1 MLEDILKTVQKIIGD
16 LVGREVQPDETL
28 ADAGLDSLDV
38 VEAMLNLEEAFP
50 EATLEDYEP
59 AMTVTVREL
68 AAKIDWRKVGQ

>member
-50 EATLEDYEP
+50 EAHLDDYEP
-59 AMTVTVREL
+59 EMTMTVREL
-68 AAKIDWRKVGQ
+68 ATKIDWRKVGQ